1 VDKVQFGGKGSSK
14 EARELN
20 ARIAREA
27 ELDKVERKIALQ
39 VQLRGEGTARRVRRK
54 DEDPDDEEAI
64 PVYKWKPQR
73 KR

>member
-20 ARIAREA
+20 AQIAREA

-39 VQLRGEGTARRVRRK
+39 VQLRGEGTARRVRRTDK
-54 DEDPDDEEAI
+54 DPDNEEAI